1 MADRQLDDPQKSET
15 GIDRA
20 SDVPLHRQLRALL
33 EARIVASELVP
44 GDMLPTE
51 EELRAIYG
59 VSRTTVRQALS
70 DMAEEGLITRTR
82 GRGTVVTRPRAN
94 PAISYHLHVP
104 ASPPEHD
111 PHWLVI
117 SAAWE
122 PTPPDVALR
131 LRVEPGTHAYRLQR
145 LAMAY
150 SHVVGYHRA
159 TVSPAFAGLIDEGLL
174 TVGGTLHYLNR
185 DDALK
190 IFTADRIVEAV
201 PADTRIADMLSV
213 EAGAPV
219 MRIQRL
225 VISNEGQPV
234 EDLLAFYRGDRFQY
248 DLSNLPAIIPP
259 DD

>member
-1 MADRQLDDPQKSET
+1 MAGRQLDDPRQT
-15 GIDRA
+15 GAGIDRD

-33 EARIVASELVP
+33 EARIAAGELVP

-51 EELRAIYG
+51 EKLRAIYG
-59 VSRTTVRQALS
+59 VSRTTVRQALR
-70 DMAEEGLITRTR
+70 DMTEEGLISRTR
-82 GRGTVVTRPRAN
+82 GRGTVVTQPRAS

-111 PHWLVI
+111 PYWLVI
-117 SAAWE
+117 SAGWE
-122 PTPPDVALR
+122 PAPPDVAAR
-131 LRVEPGTHAYRLQR
+131 LRIEPGMHAYRLQR
-145 LAMAY
+145 LAMAH

-159 TVSPAFAGLIDEGLL
+159 TVSPAFGGLIDEGLL

-190 IFTADRIVEAV
+190 TFAADRIIEAV
-201 PADTRIADMLSV
+201 PADARVADMLSV

-219 MRIQRL
+219 MRVQRL
-225 VISNEGQPV
+225 VISGEGQPV

-248 DLSNLPAIIPP
+248 ELNNLPAIIPP
-259 DD
+259 DG